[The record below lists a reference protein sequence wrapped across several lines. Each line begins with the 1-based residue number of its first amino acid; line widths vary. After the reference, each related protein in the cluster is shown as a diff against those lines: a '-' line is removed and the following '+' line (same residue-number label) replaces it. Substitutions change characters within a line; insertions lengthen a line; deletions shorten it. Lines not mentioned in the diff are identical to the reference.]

1 MKEEKLQRIYK
12 SIMLIILTATVTFI
26 LTSVI
31 LYNNLGNITPTI
43 IKVKSNSESNNTN
56 NTNNNAILKT
66 FQALHSFI
74 EKNYIGEIDDNNLL
88 ESSIKGYV
96 KGLNDEYSEYI
107 TKDEM
112 QEYMEAT
119 TGNYVGIGVYIAN
132 DTKTNQIVV
141 LLPMKGSPAEEAGMK
156 AGDIITKVDGIA
168 YTGEELSKASAA
180 LKSQEGTKAKV
191 EILRGED
198 LLTLDIE
205 RRQIQVNRIESDVLE
220 NSIGYMQ
227 ITSFDEGTYK
237 DFKENWASLK
247 EQNVKGL
254 IIDLR
259 NNGGGIVEE
268 AINIAD
274 MFTNKDETIL
284 ITTGKKDKDEKIEKA
299 KNDKEIDIPVVVL
312 VNEGTASASEI
323 LTAAIKGNNQN
334 TKIVGTVTYGK
345 GVIQTIYTFSDGS
358 GLKLTTNEYYTPNRN
373 AINKVGITP
382 DEVVTFPEG
391 ESMYTVQREMMYNF
405 KKQ

>member
-156 AGDIITKVDGIA
+156 AVCSGD
-168 YTGEELSKASAA
+168 SKM
-180 LKSQEGTKAKV
+180 
-191 EILRGED
+191 R
-198 LLTLDIE
+198 
-205 RRQIQVNRIESDVLE
+205 
-220 NSIGYMQ
+220 
-227 ITSFDEGTYK
+227 
-237 DFKENWASLK
+237 
-247 EQNVKGL
+247 
-254 IIDLR
+254 
-259 NNGGGIVEE
+259 
-268 AINIAD
+268 
-274 MFTNKDETIL
+274 
-284 ITTGKKDKDEKIEKA
+284 
-299 KNDKEIDIPVVVL
+299 
-312 VNEGTASASEI
+312 
-323 LTAAIKGNNQN
+323 
-334 TKIVGTVTYGK
+334 
-345 GVIQTIYTFSDGS
+345 
-358 GLKLTTNEYYTPNRN
+358 
-373 AINKVGITP
+373 
-382 DEVVTFPEG
+382 
-391 ESMYTVQREMMYNF
+391 
-405 KKQ
+405 